1 MKNPGDLVD
10 RRYHLGP
17 EIGRGAHGQVFAAV
31 DTATQQRV
39 AIKVLNAALES
50 DDQYVQR
57 LWREARSLAA
67 LWGSSVVE
75 VHAFGQDQEDG
86 AVYMVMEML
95 EGETLAE
102 RIEELELFGSRM
114 NPYDVLVATQPIAI
128 ALHTAHRLG
137 IIHRDVK
144 PSNIFLMSTARGG
157 GSRLMDFGLAK
168 VDDQLALTR
177 AGVVAGSPNYM
188 APEMLRTEPFDHR
201 IDVYSLAAV
210 IFRALAGQPLFPGD
224 NPGQTLLRVLRD
236 PRPRLTDFRPELSPY
251 VDGWVQEALALDPS
265 LRYLDAP
272 SMWNALLAAIQQGS
286 SPAALRARSLSF
298 IDG

>member
-137 IIHRDVK
+137 IIH
-144 PSNIFLMSTARGG
+144 PT
-157 GSRLMDFGLAK
+157 
-168 VDDQLALTR
+168 
-177 AGVVAGSPNYM
+177 
-188 APEMLRTEPFDHR
+188 
-201 IDVYSLAAV
+201 
-210 IFRALAGQPLFPGD
+210 
-224 NPGQTLLRVLRD
+224 
-236 PRPRLTDFRPELSPY
+236 
-251 VDGWVQEALALDPS
+251 
-265 LRYLDAP
+265 
-272 SMWNALLAAIQQGS
+272 
-286 SPAALRARSLSF
+286 
-298 IDG
+298 